1 MERSGRVHH
10 TAVIDPT
17 ARLAEGVTVAPY
29 AIIHA
34 GVEIG
39 PGTKILEHTV
49 LGGPAVIGSNC
60 RIGPGAYVG
69 TPPQHLRYKE
79 DAGNPSYLII
89 GDNVTIRE
97 GARVHRA
104 TKPGKENATRIGDR
118 CFLMGAIHVAHDCV
132 LGSDVIMADGA
143 LLGGHCAIG
152 SHAFLGGGCTLH
164 QFTRV
169 GRYAIISGNE
179 AISQDVPPFAAAR
192 YGRLKGYNAIA
203 CRRAGFSREAVNAI
217 RGSYYRMRL
226 NRLTGDAV
234 AAIQRDFPDS
244 REANEIVDFIA
255 ASKRGILPSRWR
267 RAVDADLSEVN
278 DE

>member
-1 MERSGRVHH
+1 MEKSARVHH
-10 TAVIDPT
+10 TAIVDPS
-17 ARLAEGVTVAPY
+17 AKLAHDVTVAPY
-29 AIIHA
+29 VIIHA

-49 LGGPAVIGSNC
+49 LDGSTVIGSNC

-69 TPPQHLRYKE
+69 MPPQHLRFK
-79 DAGNPSYLII
+79 DDPGNPSYLIV
-89 GDNVTIRE
+89 GDGVTIRE

-143 LLGGHCAIG
+143 LLGGHCEIG
-152 SHAFLGGGCTLH
+152 ANAFLGGGCTLH

-192 YGRLKGYNAIA
+192 YGRLKGYNAVA
-203 CRRAGFSREAVNAI
+203 CKRAGFSREVIGSIRSTYYRLRHHRVIGDALAAI
-217 RGSYYRMRL
+217 RHDFSGSL
-226 NRLTGDAV
+226 E
-234 AAIQRDFPDS
+234 AI
-244 REANEIVDFIA
+244 EIVDFIA
-255 ASKRGILPSRWR
+255 ASKRGIMPSRWR
-267 RAVDADLSEVN
+267 TAVQANLSEN
-278 DE
+278 DD